1 MMSRTYQATGI
12 NLQGMAFG
20 EADRLLTILTA
31 EYGLIRAIA
40 PGARKYKSSLRGR
53 SELFVVNNLLIV
65 AGKSLDKVVQS
76 ETIESYPKLSQN
88 LAKLTVSQYL
98 CELVLAIALSEQPQR
113 ELYELICSH
122 LARIEVLDENEYIL
136 PYFCQAIFHFL
147 IIAGLVPQVHNCLLT
162 GNALI
167 GNNCLGFSFEAGGI
181 IDLAALTETINPPK
195 IDSKLT
201 LQELQFLQC
210 LGKTDFPP
218 EENLTSEL
226 AWINLDRLL
235 RRYTQYHLGKTFR
248 SSALVEGL
256 SPLEF

>member
-1 MMSRTYQATGI
+1 MSRTYQATGI

-65 AGKSLDKVVQS
+65 AGKSLDKVIQA

-98 CELVLAIALSEQPQR
+98 CEVVLAIALREQPQI
-113 ELYELICSH
+113 ELYELVRTH
-122 LARIEVLDENEYIL
+122 LGRIAALEDTQYIL
-136 PYFCQAIFHFL
+136 SYLCQANLHL
-147 IIAGLVPQVHNCLLT
+147 LTIAGLRPQLHCCVLSGKPL
-162 GNALI
+162 AV
-167 GNNCLGFSFEAGGI
+167 GNNIGFSGEAGGVL
-181 IDLAALTETINPPK
+181 DLALLSETVAPPK
-195 IDSKLT
+195 IDSRLT
-201 LQELQFLQC
+201 GEELELLQC
-210 LGKTDFPP
+210 LEKKELPNP
-218 EENLTSEL
+218 ENLAKEL